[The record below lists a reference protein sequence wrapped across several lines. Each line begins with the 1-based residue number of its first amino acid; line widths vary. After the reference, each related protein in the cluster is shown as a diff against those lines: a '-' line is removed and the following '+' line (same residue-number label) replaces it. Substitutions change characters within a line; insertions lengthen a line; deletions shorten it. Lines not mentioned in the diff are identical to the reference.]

1 MSSIISVSVRDAKS
15 FSKRKKTNNDETPA
29 GFEPEP
35 FLNRRADR
43 AVSGKEKTGV
53 AAPSLVSPTRLRPP
67 LATPPDP
74 RDRDRDRDK
83 KKEMRPRPRPGQEK
97 KKTSLTL
104 PVGNQSANTIFK
116 KIRLKKRLTPAGFEP
131 ALLRI
136 AALTQRLR
144 PLGHG
149 VYSLYFLQPDHGPY
163 GPNFVNANSS
173 LVTVTVDDRR
183 QVNF

>member
-1 MSSIISVSVRDAKS
+1 MSSIISVSVRQI
-15 FSKRKKTNNDETPA
+15 FLETKTNNDETPA

-83 KKEMRPRPRPGQEK
+83 KKEMRPRQK
-97 KKTSLTL
+97 KKR
-104 PVGNQSANTIFK
+104 K
-116 KIRLKKRLTPAGFEP
+116 KE
-131 ALLRI
+131 
-136 AALTQRLR
+136 
-144 PLGHG
+144 
-149 VYSLYFLQPDHGPY
+149 
-163 GPNFVNANSS
+163 
-173 LVTVTVDDRR
+173 
-183 QVNF
+183 